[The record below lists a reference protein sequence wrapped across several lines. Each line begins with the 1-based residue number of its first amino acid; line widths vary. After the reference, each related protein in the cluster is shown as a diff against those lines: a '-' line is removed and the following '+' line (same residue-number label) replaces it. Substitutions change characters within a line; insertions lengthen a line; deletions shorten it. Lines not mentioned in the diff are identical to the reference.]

1 MDSIVYTRSNR
12 FDTHSL
18 KQDLT
23 YVFVGCLSYVGDVK
37 ITVKRICTKDKNI
50 KGNLE

>member
-37 ITVKRICTKDKNI
+37 ITVKCIFNEDKTLKAI
-50 KGNLE
+50 